1 MGRLDLYGRF
11 FRPLLYRTILKVS
24 EKSCEKCKQCKGK
37 LVDTASYLYLI
48 PVMFDQEHEESAA
61 YYINHA
67 VRIENE
73 EQIPNGNRACRIDVL
88 QCQDCGHRVVS
99 VVDFLKVREDA
110 LIKGGDIYPYEEFK
124 DFLFS

>member
-24 EKSCEKCKQCKGK
+24 EKSGEKCKQCKGK

-73 EQIPNGNRACRIDVL
+73 EQIPKICNNIKKAVQLGGFFRFNKSYLFFKIDL
-88 QCQDCGHRVVS
+88 P
-99 VVDFLKVREDA
+99 A
-110 LIKGGDIYPYEEFK
+110 
-124 DFLFS
+124 